1 MNKIILITIIII
13 ASFLRLYN
21 IAELPPGLYPDE
33 AMNGN
38 NALEAL
44 SPNGQFKWF
53 YPENNG
59 REGLFMNIQALSIAL
74 FGNFPWA
81 LRIVSAIFGIL
92 TVLGLY
98 LCVKEL
104 INYASTKINEKIKN
118 NIALLS
124 SFFLATSFWH
134 INFSRIGFRAIMA
147 PFFIIFALHFLFRS
161 LNKNYSLGFGILA
174 GLFFGLGF
182 HSYIAFRGL
191 PILILIIFIID
202 WFKNPLRRSLLVKIF
217 IWAVA
222 ISLIVFAP
230 LGYYFIKNP
239 QDFMGRTSEVSIFSS
254 KTAVKDLA
262 LNIVK
267 TAGMFNFS
275 GDYNWRHN
283 YAGKPEL
290 FWPVGILF
298 LIGVILGIV
307 KFFINSDDK
316 KLFGILFSWIAIA
329 ALPVVVSNEGIPHAL
344 RAIIMIPPVFI
355 LAGIGGVWFYNKVKN
370 LAVANSKVKILNIF
384 VFIFLSLL
392 IFEAYNTYFIKW
404 GKNPNVQ
411 GAFSANYVQIG
422 RELNS
427 LPKETPKYVIVEAG
441 GTNVRGIPMP
451 AQTVMF
457 ITDTFTP
464 KKQKGK
470 NIYYVLPKQIKEIPK
485 NSFILTIN

>member
-1 MNKIILITIIII
+1 M
-13 ASFLRLYN
+13 
-21 IAELPPGLYPDE
+21 
-33 AMNGN
+33 
-38 NALEAL
+38 
-44 SPNGQFKWF
+44 
-53 YPENNG
+53 
-59 REGLFMNIQALSIAL
+59 
-74 FGNFPWA
+74 
-81 LRIVSAIFGIL
+81 
-92 TVLGLY
+92 
-98 LCVKEL
+98 
-104 INYASTKINEKIKN
+104 
-118 NIALLS
+118 
-124 SFFLATSFWH
+124 
-134 INFSRIGFRAIMA
+134 
-147 PFFIIFALHFLFRS
+147 
-161 LNKNYSLGFGILA
+161 
-174 GLFFGLGF
+174 GF

-230 LGYYFIKNP
+230 LGYHFIKNP

-283 YAGKPEL
+283 YAGRPEL

-298 LIGVILGIV
+298 VI
-307 KFFINSDDK
+307 
-316 KLFGILFSWIAIA
+316 GILLGLRIFFEKVSRRLSGHGVPTLVGTSETESQAASERLDERDRVFREEYSQAYIILFAWILVA

-355 LAGIGGVWFYNKVKN
+355 LAGIGGVWFYNKVKK

-392 IFEAYNTYFIKW
+392 IFEAYNTYFILW

-411 GAFSANYVQIG
+411 GAFSANYIQIG

-464 KKQKGK
+464 KKQKEKYLLRFTGTKKSNSGK
-470 NIYYVLPKQIKEIPK
+470 RLYGNLKIISRV
-485 NSFILTIN
+485 